1 MKAFLLS
8 RLLGWIESRSYQSL
22 CRLGRLLGW
31 LWTWILPFRRGLI
44 DANLRLAFPDS
55 TASWRRNVRARCLEH
70 YCTMGLELLWLRRMD
85 DAWISEHVRFN
96 NLEGLKERMQE
107 GRGLI
112 GVGGHF
118 GNWEVMGAATSRAG
132 IALSYIV
139 KRIHEATL
147 DDWINGAR
155 MSHGVE
161 IIYTRDA
168 GRGAVKHFRRG
179 RMIAF
184 LSDQDGRGKGVFVP
198 FFGQAAST
206 PRGAAVYALRMKLPM
221 IFVSCLRRADGIFEV
236 DFRQVPLEP
245 EWTLCEED
253 IRALTARYT
262 AMLEGEIRRHPEQ
275 WFWMHRRWKTKEQV

>member
-1 MKAFLLS
+1 
-8 RLLGWIESRSYQSL
+8 
-22 CRLGRLLGW
+22 
-31 LWTWILPFRRGLI
+31 
-44 DANLRLAFPDS
+44 
-55 TASWRRNVRARCLEH
+55 
-70 YCTMGLELLWLRRMD
+70 
-85 DAWISEHVRFN
+85 
-96 NLEGLKERMQE
+96 
-107 GRGLI
+107 
-112 GVGGHF
+112 
-118 GNWEVMGAATSRAG
+118 
-132 IALSYIV
+132 
-139 KRIHEATL
+139 
-147 DDWINGAR
+147 

-184 LSDQDGRGKGVFVP
+184 LSDQDARGKGVFVP